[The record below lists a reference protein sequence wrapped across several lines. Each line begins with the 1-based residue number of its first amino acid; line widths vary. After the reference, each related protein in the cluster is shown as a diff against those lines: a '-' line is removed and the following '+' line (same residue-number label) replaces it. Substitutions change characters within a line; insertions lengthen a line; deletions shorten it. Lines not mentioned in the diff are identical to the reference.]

1 MLAIVVPGREFW
13 DEKKEEFIRTKET
26 TLYLEHSLLSI
37 SKWEA
42 KWHIS
47 FIEDEK
53 TNEQLLDYIPCM
65 SLKGDIDPMVLM
77 ALTRDNMR
85 EIDAYLENP
94 MTATT
99 VKDPKRP
106 PRSRQKVTS
115 ELIYYYM
122 IQFGIPFEFEKW
134 HFNRL
139 ITLIRVCSAEKA
151 PGKKMTAQEQ
161 AKYYRELNNA
171 RRAKYHTRG

>member
-1 MLAIVVPGREFW
+1 MLQITVPEREFW
-13 DEKKEEFIRTKET
+13 DERREEFIRTKET
-26 TLYLEHSLLSI
+26 TLLLEHSLLSI

-53 TNEQLLDYIPCM
+53 TPEQIMDYIPCM
-65 SLKGDIDPMVLM
+65 SLKGDVDPLVYR
-77 ALTRDNMR
+77 ALTNQNI
-85 EIDAYLENP
+85 EAIQAYIENP

-99 VKDPKRP
+99 IKEIKHPT
-106 PRSRQKVTS
+106 RSKQKVTS

-122 IQFGIPFEFEKW
+122 IQFGVPSEFEKW

-139 ITLIRVCSAEKA
+139 ITLIRVCSAEQT
-151 PGKKMTAQEQ
+151 PGRKMTASEQ

>member
-1 MLAIVVPGREFW
+1 MLSIIVPAREFW
-13 DEKKEEFIRTKET
+13 DERSEEFIRTNDT

-53 TNEQLLDYIPCM
+53 TDEQIMDYIPCM
-65 SLKGDIDPMVLM
+65 SLKGDIDPMVIK
-77 ALTRDNMR
+77 ALTQRNVA
-85 EIDAYLENP
+85 EIHDYIENP
-94 MTATT
+94 MTASTI
-99 VKDPKRP
+99 KEIRRP
-106 PRSRQKVTS
+106 SKSRQKLTS

-122 IQFGIPFEFEKW
+122 IQYGIPVEFEKW

-139 ITLIRVCSAEKA
+139 ITLIRICSAENEPK
-151 PGKKMTAQEQ
+151 KKMTPSEQ
-161 AKYYRELNNA
+161 ARYYRELNNA